1 MYELCVI
8 FYVSARSEERGLAAV
23 QGLKKEG
30 VSPCF
35 HQLDIT
41 DHDSIV
47 KLHNHIKE
55 KYGGLDLLVNN
66 AGMAYKVRLSYH
78 VYGHSIHN

>member
-1 MYELCVI
+1 MPI
-8 FYVSARSEERGLAAV
+8 SNVSARNEERGLAAV
-23 QGLKKEG
+23 EGLTKEG
-30 VSPCF
+30 FSPCF

-41 DHDSIV
+41 DHGSIV

-66 AGMAYKVRLSYH
+66 AGVAVRPSYYVGRLCTH
-78 VYGHSIHN
+78 Q